1 MKLKFDFFIH
11 WVYAIVFAILMISGF
26 SMVSAKHGWLLN
38 FDFALADYIHRLF
51 AAIFVVITAV
61 SILFE
66 IYQNIGSNEKRVWF
80 QFGRSGYPLFTFTI
94 TLLLIISGALIWLCM
109 EFNMIAVSFAVVV
122 HEYISYV
129 ALAGVIWH
137 IYKKCHALL
146 PLSTQQKRL
155 TIDDKAGAK

>member
-11 WVYAIVFAILMISGF
+11 WIYAIVFAILMISGF

-61 SILFE
+61 SILYE
-66 IYQNIGSNEKRVWF
+66 IYQNVGPNGKRVWF
-80 QFGRSGYPLFTFTI
+80 QFGKSGYPLFTFIT
-94 TLLLIISGALIWLCM
+94 TLLFIISGALIWLCM
-109 EFNMIAVSFAVVV
+109 EFNMIAVSFAMLV

-129 ALAGVIWH
+129 ALASVIWH
-137 IYKKCHALL
+137 IYQKSYALL
-146 PLSTQQKRL
+146 PLSVQKKKMV
-155 TIDDKAGAK
+155 IDGKAEAM